1 MRLIKVIVP
10 RFYEYPLIIS
20 RCFYVIYI
28 LIRNGLLTEITRLN
42 IINKKYQKILNIL
55 KIIFEKKKIDNEFLN
70 NLGEIGP
77 GFVKLGQAFSTRPD
91 IFGLNITLKSF
102 L

>member
-28 LIRNGLLTEITRLN
+28 LIRNGLLTEIKRLN
-42 IINKKYQKILNIL
+42 IINKKYLKILNTL
-55 KIIFEKKKIDNEFLN
+55 KFIFEKKK
-70 NLGEIGP
+70 
-77 GFVKLGQAFSTRPD
+77 TR
-91 IFGLNITLKSF
+91 
-102 L
+102 